1 MKSAAT
7 ASHAEKAIVIAGLLC
22 GVLDGIAAAV
32 LSHSYGGTTMRMFQG
47 IARGVLGTSAL
58 KGGVATALLGVA
70 LHFLIA
76 FGAAAVYYLASR
88 YIHVLIEPC
97 AYLRRAVRRGHSSL
111 YDVRSNSPIENWP
124 PADCAA
130 CLPLGFS
137 DSYGDCRPVDFARH
151 PALFALANRAGSYVL
166 LLVSGGDS
174 LRAIDHHDI
183 DRRLLRFQS

>member
-88 YIHVLIEPC
+88 YIHVLIDRALICGVLYGAAIHLFMTFVVIPLSKIGHRPIVPRVFLWVL
-97 AYLRRAVRRGHSSL
+97 AIHMVIVGPSISLAIRRYSR
-111 YDVRSNSPIENWP
+111 
-124 PADCAA
+124 
-130 CLPLGFS
+130 
-137 DSYGDCRPVDFARH
+137 
-151 PALFALANRAGSYVL
+151 
-166 LLVSGGDS
+166 
-174 LRAIDHHDI
+174 
-183 DRRLLRFQS
+183 

>member
-76 FGAAAVYYLASR
+76 FGGR
-88 YIHVLIEPC
+88 
-97 AYLRRAVRRGHSSL
+97 
-111 YDVRSNSPIENWP
+111 
-124 PADCAA
+124 
-130 CLPLGFS
+130 
-137 DSYGDCRPVDFARH
+137 
-151 PALFALANRAGSYVL
+151 
-166 LLVSGGDS
+166 
-174 LRAIDHHDI
+174 
-183 DRRLLRFQS
+183 RRLLSGQPLYKCVDHRPLICGVLYGAAIHLFMTFVVIPLSKIGHRPIVPRVFLWVLAIHMVIVGPSISLAIRRYSR